1 MTQVRGLAGLKHH
14 AKPRNGAPDYFRF
27 FGSMGKRKVKRRKDD
42 HTLIFLKKIYYFLMF
57 LIFLNVMTLTL
68 NFKKLKNIII
78 IHFHITIILKNKHY
92 YVFKYSGI
100 L

>member
-42 HTLIFLKKIYYFLMF
+42 HTLIFLNFFYYF
-57 LIFLNVMTLTL
+57 
-68 NFKKLKNIII
+68 
-78 IHFHITIILKNKHY
+78 
-92 YVFKYSGI
+92 
-100 L
+100 